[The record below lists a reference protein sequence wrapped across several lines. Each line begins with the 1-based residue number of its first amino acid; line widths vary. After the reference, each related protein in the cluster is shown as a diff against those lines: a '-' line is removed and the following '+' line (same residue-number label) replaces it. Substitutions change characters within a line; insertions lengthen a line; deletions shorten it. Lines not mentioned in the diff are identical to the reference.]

1 MSAASLRRI
10 VQLTSFPQVADDI
23 MTVPPFSLGFPSQV
37 AQSMY
42 YPCKDGDKLTR
53 DEIEGVSRAMELH
66 GVHPENTRI
75 TRSRNGTQ
83 KSTFLVLQASS
94 RNTCENERTLQ
105 LEGDPEIILKPGDHA
120 EELSKICDELQQAQE
135 FAANDIQRRV
145 IQQYISSFHSGD
157 VESYRE
163 SQRTWVRD
171 LKPRVESIFGFVE
184 PYRDPFGTRAEFEG
198 LVAISDPEETM
209 ALTRLV
215 EHSDRF
221 IRRLP
226 WVASSEKNGSKGPF
240 EKSLFE
246 PPDFT
251 SIHGMYALTQSLDKG
266 ADIDSFGILLKH
278 HLSWD

>member
-1 MSAASLRRI
+1 
-10 VQLTSFPQVADDI
+10 

-42 YPCKDGDKLTR
+42 YPCEDEVKLTR
-53 DEIEGVSRAMELH
+53 DEIEEVSRAMELH
-66 GVHPENTRI
+66 GVYPENTRI
-75 TRSRNGTQ
+75 TRSRNGTK

-94 RNTCENERTLQ
+94 GNPYLNERTFP
-105 LEGDPEIILKPGDHA
+105 LEEGESEIILKPGDHA
-120 EELSKICDELQQAQE
+120 AELSKICDELQQAQE

-145 IQQYISSFHSGD
+145 IQQYTSSFHSGD

-171 LKPRVESIFGFVE
+171 LRPRVENIFGFVE
-184 PYRDPFGTRAEFEG
+184 PYRDPFGIRAEFEA
-198 LVAISDPEETM
+198 LVAISDPEETK

-215 EHSDRF
+215 EHSERF

-226 WVASSEKNGSKGPF
+226 WAARSEKHGGKGPF

-251 SIHGMYALTQSLDKG
+251 SIHGMHLSALRGS

-278 HLSWD
+278 HLSGD